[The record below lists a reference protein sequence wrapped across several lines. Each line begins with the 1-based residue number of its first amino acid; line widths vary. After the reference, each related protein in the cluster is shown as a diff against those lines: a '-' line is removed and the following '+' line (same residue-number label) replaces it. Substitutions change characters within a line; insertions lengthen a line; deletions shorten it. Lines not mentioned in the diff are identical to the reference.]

1 MDIPITIE
9 IKQNNLDR
17 FLKDIAN
24 FTRDPNRKGKQF
36 CAVKNFIES
45 FPKRISSKTDERGIV
60 TLNIRPYNERP
71 EEQ

>member
-1 MDIPITIE
+1 MDIPITID
-9 IKQNNLDR
+9 IKQQNLDR
-17 FLKDIAN
+17 FLNDIAN

-60 TLNIRPYNERP
+60 TLSIRPHEECQ